1 MSIRTEDLNVGY
13 EKTPLVRDISLF
25 AKPETIVT
33 LIGPNGSG
41 KSTILK
47 SIAGQLKNM
56 GGTVY
61 LDGEDVDGL
70 KGDQIAKRMSVVMTE
85 RPYTELMSC
94 REVVATGRYPYT
106 GKLGILSP
114 SDWEMADHAMRLV
127 KAEEIAGQDFT
138 KISDGQKQRVML
150 ARAVCQDAKNLIL
163 DEPVSFLDMRYKL
176 DILGNIRKMARER
189 HLSVIMS
196 LHELDLAQMVSDIV
210 ACVDGDKIKR
220 IGTPEEIFS
229 GDYIQR
235 LYGVSKECFEPV
247 LGNIYLPGN
256 HNPPEVFV
264 IGGGGSGIYA
274 YYYLQRKGIP
284 FAAGV
289 LCENDLEYHAAKALA
304 SQVVAAKA
312 FHPVDDTLTEQGKAI
327 IDQCGSCIC
336 TLKSFGPVNEKNREL
351 LEYAKQTG
359 KLESELWQ
367 R

>member
-1 MSIRTEDLNVGY
+1 MSVRTEGLDVGY
-13 EKTPLVRDISLF
+13 GKTPLIRNISLF
-25 AKPETIVT
+25 AEPEKIVT

-41 KSTILK
+41 KSTVLK
-47 SIAGQLKNM
+47 SIAGQLKKM

-61 LDGEDVDGL
+61 LNGEDMESL
-70 KGDQIAKRMSVVMTE
+70 KRDQIAKRMSVVMTE
-85 RPYTELMSC
+85 RPRTELMSC
-94 REVVATGRYPYT
+94 REVAATGRYPYT
-106 GKLGILSP
+106 GKLGILDP
-114 SDWEMADHAMRLV
+114 SDWEIVDNVMRLV

-150 ARAVCQDAKNLIL
+150 ARAICQDTQILVL

-196 LHELDLAQMVSDIV
+196 LHELDLAQKVSDIV
-210 ACVDGDKIKR
+210 ACVDGEEIKR
-220 IGTPEEIFS
+220 IGTPEEVFS

-235 LYGVSKECFEPV
+235 LYGVSEECFEPV
-247 LGNIYLPGN
+247 LGSMYLPGN
-256 HNPPEVFV
+256 PHLPEVFV
-264 IGGGGSGIYA
+264 IGGGGSGIPV
-274 YYYLQRKGIP
+274 YYSLQRKGIP

-289 LCENDLEYHAAKALA
+289 LCENDMEYHAARALA
-304 SQVVAAKA
+304 SRVIAAKA
-312 FHPVDDTLTEQGKAI
+312 FYPVDDMLVEQGKEL

-336 TLKSFGPVNEKNREL
+336 TLKSFGPVNEKNKDL